1 MVASQCERPLESQ
14 QVKNEHRVHKVQL
27 RKATTKSIRS
37 ATRTSVA
44 MCRARMRPSAEQI
57 WITVSTQAAN

>member
-1 MVASQCERPLESQ
+1 
-14 QVKNEHRVHKVQL
+14 VQL
-27 RKATTKSIRS
+27 AEGDHEVHQS